1 MDIVGVVPTS
11 VNSST
16 DPVANRVQAIFA
28 EPRRICIGFLKIF
41 ENENLY
47 FIS

>member
-11 VNSST
+11 LNSST
-16 DPVANRVQAIFA
+16 DPVGNRAQAIFA
-28 EPRRICIGFLKIF
+28 GPRRICIGFKKIF